1 MRTAKGEAVSHFF
14 TLGNNVVNIH
24 CQVGKALKKIRVM
37 FFKASKARTDAAGIA
52 VMDHRIAVHR
62 QISIDVFDFESM
74 GSAPKRLNVL
84 LCRHNS
90 TRSALRTFYRSLAS
104 VLFSVA

>member
-24 CQVGKALKKIRVM
+24 CQIGEALKKIRVM
-37 FFKASKARTDAAGIA
+37 FFKASKARADAAGIA
-52 VMDHRIAVHR
+52 VMDYGIAVHR
-62 QISIDVFDFESM
+62 EVSIDVFDFESM
-74 GSAPKRLNVL
+74 ASAPKRLDVL

>member
-1 MRTAKGEAVSHFF
+1 
-14 TLGNNVVNIH
+14 
-24 CQVGKALKKIRVM
+24 
-37 FFKASKARTDAAGIA
+37 
-52 VMDHRIAVHR
+52 
-62 QISIDVFDFESM
+62 M